1 MTLVLT
7 PGQRNECTVFAQLL
21 AQGAVKRPGR
31 GRPRLRPDRTAGD
44 KGYSSAHNR
53 ALCRRRGIR
62 HTIPRRRNEHRTGPF
77 DRDLYRLRVRVE
89 HTINRCKQF
98 RSLAT
103 RYEKTA
109 AHYRALWLIAFTIL
123 WIGRDH

>member
-1 MTLVLT
+1 VLT
-7 PGQRNECTVFAQLL
+7 PGQVNEVEVFPDLL
-21 AQGAVKRPGR
+21 DRGAVKRVGC
-31 GRPRLRPDRTAGD
+31 GRPRRRPDRVAGD
-44 KGYSSAHNR
+44 KGYSSAANR

-62 HTIPRRRNEHRTGPF
+62 HTIPRRANEHRTGPF
-77 DRDLYRLRVRVE
+77 DRATYRLRARVE
-89 HTINRCKQF
+89 HTINRCKQH

-109 AHYRALWLIAFTIL
+109 DHFRALWVIAFTIL

>member
-7 PGQRNECTVFAQLL
+7 PGQRNECKVFRQLL
-21 AQGAVKRPGR
+21 AQGAVRRPGR
-31 GRPRLRPDRTAGD
+31 GRPRLHPDRMAGD
-44 KGYSSAHNR
+44 KGYSSAENR
-53 ALCRRRGIR
+53 GLCRRRGIR
-62 HTIPRRRNEHRTGPF
+62 HTIPRRQNEHRTGPF
-77 DRDLYRLRVRVE
+77 DRATYRLRVRVE

-109 AHYRALWLIAFTIL
+109 AHHRALWLIAFSIR

>member
-21 AQGAVKRPGR
+21 AQGAVQRPGR
-31 GRPRLRPDRTAGD
+31 GRPRRLPARVAGD
-44 KGYSSAHNR
+44 QGYSSAENR
-53 ALCRRRGIR
+53 GLCRRRGIR
-62 HTIPRRRNEHRTGPF
+62 HTIPRRRCEHRTGPF
-77 DRDLYRLRVRVE
+77 DRALYRLRVRVE
-89 HTINRCKQF
+89 HTINRCKRF

-103 RYEKTA
+103 RSDKTA

-123 WIGRDH
+123 WIGRDL